1 MRTQL
6 GNEQNNID
14 AYMKHRNM
22 TEIILGMRKHVEEL
36 MAEPN
41 RREGPGFEVFVN
53 LKYATVPS
61 KHRLDP
67 RFEALLKTQVFNQ
80 QKLDLDKMNTHWAA
94 WSISVQPHELWKE
107 LERGAVIL

>member
-22 TEIILGMRKHVEEL
+22 TEIILGKRKHVEKL
-36 MAEPN
+36 MAEPDQ
-41 RREGPGFEVFVN
+41 REGPGMKDFEHI
-53 LKYATVPS
+53 KYKKVPS

-67 RFEALLKTQVFNQ
+67 RFEAALKTQVFNQ
-80 QKLDLDKMNTHWAA
+80 QKLALDKKNTYWAA
-94 WSISVQPHELWKE
+94 WSISVQPDKLWKE
-107 LERGAVIL
+107 LVKGAVIL

>member
-22 TEIILGMRKHVEEL
+22 TEIILGKRKHVEKL
-36 MAEPN
+36 MSEPDQ
-41 RREGPGFEVFVN
+41 REGPDMEEFVN
-53 LKYATVPS
+53 VKYTKVPS